1 MHPTQLYLAGAQPA
15 DLLRALYF
23 WFRPRKR
30 FHGEVFAWLLI
41 GKGVFRSLVEIWR
54 ADERGVLFGWLST
67 SQILSVP
74 LVALG
79 IWLLVR
85 RAARRRRDAGARRAP
100 RRGAMKPT
108 LLALPARGA
117 RPRACPAYGLA
128 VALGIA
134 VGILLAARQ
143 APARRA

>member
-1 MHPTQLYLAGAQPA
+1 MYLAALN
-15 DLLRALYF
+15 LLTFIALYF

-41 GKGVFRSLVEIWR
+41 CKGVFRSLVEVWR

-67 SQILSVP
+67 SQMLSIP

-85 RAARRRRDAGARRAP
+85 N
-100 RRGAMKPT
+100 RRGQ
-108 LLALPARGA
+108 PAPGQ
-117 RPRACPAYGLA
+117 
-128 VALGIA
+128 
-134 VGILLAARQ
+134 AA
-143 APARRA
+143 AATP